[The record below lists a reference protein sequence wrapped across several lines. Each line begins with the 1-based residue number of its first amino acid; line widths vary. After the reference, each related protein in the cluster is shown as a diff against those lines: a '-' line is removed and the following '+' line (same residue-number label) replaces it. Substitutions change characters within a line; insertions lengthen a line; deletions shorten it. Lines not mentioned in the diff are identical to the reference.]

1 MNLMP
6 SIWWYSSLPKVF
18 HISSSPDLHYQKHCP
33 SLIQSY
39 QSDDKKRM
47 NESKRNLI
55 TFTSRWDSFAF
66 TAVDKW
72 QCWLF
77 RGLIKYQHSLTITK
91 QGDMGKG
98 SQYLKQLFLVFWK
111 RCGVKKN
118 RCKICTF
125 QLKTDSR
132 WKIRNNHYHSF
143 YDSMKF
149 ICESNWWHNR
159 IT

>member
-1 MNLMP
+1 
-6 SIWWYSSLPKVF
+6 
-18 HISSSPDLHYQKHCP
+18 
-33 SLIQSY
+33 
-39 QSDDKKRM
+39 M

-91 QGDMGKG
+91 QDDMGKG
-98 SQYLKQLFLVFWK
+98 YQYFKQLFLVFWK

-132 WKIRNNHYHSF
+132 WKIRNKVTAVSQLATKKL
-143 YDSMKF
+143 KF
-149 ICESNWWHNR
+149 EPYGSHENKRNL
-159 IT
+159 ITFKEYWKVYIVQI